1 MEYIH
6 VTCYFVKFQLAD
18 CTLQKQTIKIK
29 IWHKILQLSDVEHVP
44 NRECVL
50 EHEVMLHIHKKRDT
64 TN

>member
-1 MEYIH
+1 M
-6 VTCYFVKFQLAD
+6 FQLAD

-29 IWHKILQLSDVEHVP
+29 IWRKILQLSDVEHVP